1 METDEIERIKDLL
14 RPIFQGSQTKQAIL
28 FGSVSRGSQ
37 TKKSDLD
44 LLIVAQTEKRFFER
58 YEAYEKIH
66 LVIPDKSIDMLIY
79 TPKEL
84 INISHRP
91 FIRRILKEGAVIY
104 ES

>member
-14 RPIFQGSQTKQAIL
+14 RPIFKGGQTRQAIL

-37 TKKSDLD
+37 TRKSDLD
-44 LLIVAQTEKRFFER
+44 LLIVAHTEKRFFER

-66 LVIPDKSIDMLIY
+66 RVIPDKSIDMLIY

-84 INISHRP
+84 TDISHRP
-91 FIRRILKEGAVIY
+91 FIRRILEKGVVIY